1 MPKLTI
7 ELIPSTCHYSNVRT
21 TVKTSEWDK
30 IRFISYEAANNK
42 CEICKETGK
51 TQGYKHN
58 VECHEIW
65 EYNDED
71 KIQKLLV

>member
-7 ELIPSTCHYSNVRT
+7 ELIPSTCHSNVRT

-42 CEICKETGK
+42 C
-51 TQGYKHN
+51 
-58 VECHEIW
+58 
-65 EYNDED
+65 D
-71 KIQKLLV
+71 L

>member
-1 MPKLTI
+1 MKLQIT
-7 ELIPSTCHYSNVRT
+7 N
-21 TVKTSEWDK
+21 
-30 IRFISYEAANNK
+30 
-42 CEICKETGK
+42 EICKETGK

-71 KIQKLLV
+71 KIQKLIGLISLCPICHLTKNISV

>member
-1 MPKLTI
+1 MVLRC
-7 ELIPSTCHYSNVRT
+7 E
-21 TVKTSEWDK
+21 
-30 IRFISYEAANNK
+30 ANNK

-65 EYNDED
+65 IYNDED
-71 KIQKLLV
+71 KIQKLIGLISLVQLSFNKTYR